1 MRQEFVKLREARM
14 ARLTPEKREWLR
26 SGPASGLRA
35 LGVDGMRELG
45 RQMAGDTVV
54 PSGVAIE
61 DVVVE
66 GRHGPIPTRIFRPE
80 GEGPLGVHLHIH
92 AGGYVMFG
100 GLDAEVTRLS
110 AMAKDTGCIVVTPDF
125 RLPPEYRFP
134 IPVEDCWDA
143 ATWLTQN
150 ATAIGGDP
158 DRIGIGGGCTGG
170 ALSAA
175 IAIMARDAGAPKFRY
190 VYLSASVTDLR
201 MGYPSYLELEE
212 GYTLCADGMRYVSD
226 QFIRDELDRYD
237 WRASPIL
244 APSLRGL
251 PRTLIVNGEWDVL
264 RDECRA
270 FADRLRD
277 AGVEVD
283 VILVPEEGHSYSPQ
297 AAPAVRETFH
307 SFVREMIGPPRED

>member
-1 MRQEFVKLREARM
+1 MREEFVKLREARM
-14 ARLTPEKREWLR
+14 ARLSPEKQEWLR
-26 SGPASGLRA
+26 TGPASGLRA
-35 LGVDGMRELG
+35 LGVDGMRDLG
-45 RQMAGDTVV
+45 RRMAGAPNVAA
-54 PSGVAIE
+54 GVTIE

-80 GEGPLGVHLHIH
+80 GEGPFGVHLHIH

-100 GLDAEVTRLS
+100 GLDAEVARLS

-125 RLPPEYRFP
+125 RLPPEHKFP

-143 ATWLTQN
+143 ANWLAQN
-150 ATAIGGDP
+150 AGTIGGDP
-158 DRIGIGGGCTGG
+158 QRIGIGGGCTGG

-175 IAIMARDAGAPKFRY
+175 IAIMARDAGVPQFRY
-190 VYLSASVTDLR
+190 LYLSAAVTDLR
-201 MGYPSYLELEE
+201 MNYPSYLELEE

-226 QFIRDELDRYD
+226 LFIRDELDRYD

-251 PRTLIVNGEWDVL
+251 PRTLIINGEWDVL

-270 FADRLRD
+270 FADRLKD
-277 AGVEVD
+277 ADVEVEL
-283 VILVPEEGHSYSPQ
+283 ILVPEEGHSFSPEG
-297 AAPAVRETFH
+297 APAVRETFH
-307 SFVREMIGPPRED
+307 GFVREMIATPVDS